1 MISGEKTN
9 RLVWA
14 VLAQSPSGRSEVIK
28 ITDHEDADQTIRN
41 NPDLY
46 FKSGP
51 IILSVWIAVQPHKV
65 GKSAKLSGH

>member
-1 MISGEKTN
+1 MNNMISGEKTN

-28 ITDHEDADQTIRN
+28 ITDHEDADQTILN

-51 IILSVWIAVQPHKV
+51 IILSI
-65 GKSAKLSGH
+65 